1 MYNVQIV
8 VHLSPTFI
16 YYSKHNVII
25 PLDKITVIYREYSK
39 MCSIRYVDFTNPS
52 PVSKMWP
59 SKDEKKSTTPLHNL
73 ESEMNQIKNVK

>member
-1 MYNVQIV
+1 M
-8 VHLSPTFI
+8 S
-16 YYSKHNVII
+16 
-25 PLDKITVIYREYSK
+25 LDKITVIYRECSK

-59 SKDEKKSTTPLHNL
+59 SKDEKKSTTPTPL